1 MTPLTQALPYLVR
14 DIEDALVRL
23 GRGSVAD
30 QLREVNLESWTYD
43 EFADTT
49 ILQVRS
55 PQESTLAE
63 YGETVS
69 LYDELGINLEID
81 VHGHLMSIEILDGR
95 RVASQLGSN
104 PDPQP

>member
-30 QLREVNLESWTYD
+30 QLREVDLESWNYD

-49 ILQVRS
+49 ILQLRS
-55 PQESTLAE
+55 SHQSMGAE
-63 YGETVS
+63 YGETLS
-69 LYDELGINLEID
+69 LYDELGINLELDI
-81 VHGHLMSIEILDGR
+81 HGHLMSIEILDGR
-95 RVASQLGSN
+95 RVASQLGRAME
-104 PDPQP
+104 